1 MFYSRVL
8 SKTLKVSE
16 PATLTFYCRGVIL
29 LDECLLY
36 IEESLAHV
44 SLARAGDDPSL
55 QRLSKILNTG
65 VLFESL
71 KRRAADMRKNVK
83 GNWHEIS

>member
-1 MFYSRVL
+1 MF
-8 SKTLKVSE
+8 
-16 PATLTFYCRGVIL
+16 FHNIRGVIL

-44 SLARAGDDPSL
+44 SLAKAGDDPSL
-55 QRLSKILNTG
+55 QKLSKILNTG

-71 KRRAADMRKNVK
+71 KRLSLSVLST
-83 GNWHEIS
+83 ILCYL